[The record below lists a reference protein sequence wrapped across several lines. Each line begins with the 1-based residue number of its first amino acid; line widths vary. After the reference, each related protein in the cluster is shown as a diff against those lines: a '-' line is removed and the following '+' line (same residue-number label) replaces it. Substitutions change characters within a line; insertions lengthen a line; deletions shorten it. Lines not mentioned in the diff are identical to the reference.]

1 MQPIWVALVYGSALI
16 LAVVLV
22 YEFRTKWYWHALSVA
37 AGLAVGL
44 TPPPQ
49 GWQPPDLAVG
59 FVFVF
64 LMAWGLGA
72 PFFRLDRRP
81 AEKRKAHQA

>member
-1 MQPIWVALVYGSALI
+1 MQPIWVALVYGSAVV
-16 LAVVLV
+16 LAVIVV
-22 YEFRTKWYWHALSVA
+22 YEFRTKWYWHALSVV

-44 TPPPQ
+44 TPPPER
-49 GWQPPDLAVG
+49 WRPPDLLVG
-59 FVFVF
+59 FVFIF

-81 AEKRKAHQA
+81 SSGRKPGQP